1 MDQVNSNFSNFLS
14 LPEEL
19 NAKILSNLDR
29 NTQYKVSGTC
39 KALYQGLNKI
49 AESTLQ
55 DKEITKL
62 DNGDSASKQL
72 ADYYRLYCKV
82 LNSVYNWSLT
92 NELFDNAAILES
104 DAKANP
110 DKITAAAIKLINSL
124 YYDYKSDPPIR
135 PDPSKDSELQVLI
148 EAGAELSR
156 RYELD
161 DLTKCLG
168 VGCSEKTIRLILSK
182 QPFANDV
189 PYFSLSSAIVNRYP
203 EQFISFLIAKVKKKN
218 EIKQGYCNATT
229 GNISAALTNKL
240 PDSIFLKLIEKAEG
254 KILDGVFANWTHHD
268 TLSFS
273 EPVLLA
279 LLDIVNIEYSTNV
292 LAGIG
297 NLWKHVFKHN
307 STLSFAPLKKLIE
320 LYLSTKP
327 DSIELNCHYFGEFR
341 NLYDKFWNDDVLL
354 TILKTATPM
363 DTSCLKYAILH
374 KVSPEV
380 VLKIYERVSKESLKY
395 DYRTHSEANGYLFS
409 SGSLT
414 VIQRLVEMGEDPYW
428 DDVEE
433 ALRKCL
439 DEQVI
444 NALLDGFDK
453 GPWYGYKETAY
464 ARFLDQALN
473 SGYSDPII
481 DRILDKAYSLC
492 DGTIELA
499 IKKERSPEIIEKLRA
514 KEGMKETKET

>member
-29 NTQYKVSGTC
+29 DTQYKVSGTC

-55 DKEITKL
+55 DKGITKL
-62 DNGDSASKQL
+62 DNGDSASQQL

-92 NELFDNAAILES
+92 NKLFDNAAILES
-104 DAKANP
+104 EAKANP
-110 DKITAAAIKLINSL
+110 EEITAAAIKLINSL
-124 YYDYKSDPPIR
+124 YYDNKWPPPIR

-148 EAGAELSR
+148 EAGAKLSR
-156 RYELD
+156 DYELD

-189 PYFSLSSAIVNRYP
+189 PYFSLSSAIINRYP
-203 EQFISFLIAKVKKKN
+203 EQFISCLIDKVKKKN
-218 EIKQGYCNATT
+218 EIKQEYCNVTT
-229 GNISAALTNKL
+229 TTLSAALSHKL
-240 PDSIFLKLIEKAEG
+240 PDSIILKLIEKAEG
-254 KILDGVFANWTHHD
+254 KIANYDIVLWTYD
-268 TLSFS
+268 DPLCCS

-279 LLDIVNIEYSTNV
+279 LLDIMNIKNSTPVIN
-292 LAGIG
+292 LAR

-307 STLSFAPLKKLIE
+307 STLSFAPLKKIIE
-320 LYLSTKP
+320 LYLSA
-327 DSIELNCHYFGEFR
+327 SIELNCHYFGEFR

-363 DTSCLKYAILH
+363 DTNCLKYAILH

-409 SGSLT
+409 SGSLA
-414 VIQRLVEMGEDPYW
+414 VIQRLVEIGEDPYW
-428 DDVEE
+428 DYVEE
-433 ALRKCL
+433 ALKKKL

-453 GPWYGYKETAY
+453 GPWCGYKETAY

-473 SGYSDPII
+473 SGYSDLII

-514 KEGMKETKET
+514 KEGTKGTYRD